1 MGLTETL
8 GNEAEE
14 LLKHV
19 ENGTTDSAEDTLEI
33 PASAYVDPECFAGEM
48 EHIFKKL
55 PLLAALS
62 AEMPNPGDYK
72 SMELMGK
79 PILITR
85 KKDGQVSAM
94 LNVCAHRGMIVA
106 PEGHGNASLFVCP
119 YHAWTFRN
127 DGKLQA
133 VAEARKFG
141 SVCKED
147 KGLTMLPCEEAGGI
161 IWVVMTPGADMD
173 IKAHLGD
180 MLVDLETYGLEDWH
194 FCGSRTIHGANW
206 KIAYDGYLE
215 GYHFAAAHP
224 ETIHPRTF
232 SNIMTFTA
240 MGPHMRVGF
249 AQVGIKESLAAI
261 PRDKWGESENQGFDY
276 VRTIFPNVS
285 IFFAP
290 EITQIAQLIP
300 GKTAD
305 QNTTNLLFIRR
316 DPPKD
321 DADLEAIEGIMNWLR
336 DVVDEEDYGVGLKIQ
351 KGMESGALK
360 SVIFGKN
367 ERGNQ
372 YFHKYIDY
380 CLSDDPDKVPPI
392 L

>member
-1 MGLTETL
+1 MGLYETI

-19 ENGTTDSAEDTLEI
+19 ENGTTDSTESPMEI
-33 PASAYVDPECFAGEM
+33 PASAYLDPDYFEKEM
-48 EHIFKKL
+48 ACIFKKI

-62 AEMPNPGDYK
+62 AELPNPGDYK
-72 SMELMGK
+72 AMELMGK

-94 LNVCAHRGMIVA
+94 FNVCSHRGMILA

-119 YHAWTFRN
+119 YHAWSYRN
-127 DGKLQA
+127 DGKLQG
-133 VAEARKFG
+133 VAEAGKFG
-141 SVCKED
+141 SVCKEN
-147 KGLTMLPCEEAGGI
+147 KALAQLPCEEAAGI
-161 IWVVMTPGADMD
+161 IWVVMTPGAEID
-173 IKAHLGD
+173 IKAHLGA
-180 MLVDLETYGLEDWH
+180 MLPDLESYELDKWH

-232 SNIMTFTA
+232 SNIMNFTA

-249 AQVGIKESLAAI
+249 PQVGIKKSLAEI
-261 PRDKWGESENQGFDY
+261 PREKWGESENNGFDF

-300 GKTAD
+300 GETVDK
-305 QNTTNLLFIRR
+305 NMTNLLFVRR
-316 DPPKD
+316 EPPKD
-321 DADLEAIEGIMNWLR
+321 EADLQGIEGMMDWLR
-336 DVVDEEDYGVGLKIQ
+336 DVVDVEDYGVGLKVQ
-351 KGMESGALK
+351 KGLQTGALK

-372 YFHKYIDY
+372 YFHKYVDY
-380 CLSDDPDKVPPI
+380 CLSEDPDKVPPT